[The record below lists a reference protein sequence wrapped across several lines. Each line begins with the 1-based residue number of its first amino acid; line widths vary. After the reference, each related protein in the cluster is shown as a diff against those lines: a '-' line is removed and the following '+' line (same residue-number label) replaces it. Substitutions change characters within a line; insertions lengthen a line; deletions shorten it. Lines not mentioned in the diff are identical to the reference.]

1 MYQAKT
7 GGGGAA
13 LYERAR
19 DEFSRERLRIVDE
32 LRHGIAN
39 NQLVLWYQPQIDAAT
54 QQVRGFEALV
64 RWNHPRQ
71 GLLSPVAFLPAARHA
86 GLMPAISESVIRR
99 ATTDLVKWQ
108 EAGMTAPV
116 SLNCAPPEL
125 LSGVFVR
132 QLAAATASAGL
143 RPDDFVIEVTE
154 DSFISDPERARELV
168 LQLRNRGLQV
178 SIDDY
183 GTGFSSLAYLRDLP
197 IDELKIDR
205 SFVRTITT
213 DRRSE
218 MIVES
223 TIRMA
228 HALDLRVVAEGV
240 EDAATA
246 AKLIATGADVLQGYH
261 LARPMPAEEVV
272 AWTRNWRSGP
282 VVADLGGLD
291 R

>member
-1 MYQAKT
+1 
-7 GGGGAA
+7 
-13 LYERAR
+13 
-19 DEFSRERLRIVDE
+19 
-32 LRHGIAN
+32 
-39 NQLVLWYQPQIDAAT
+39 
-54 QQVRGFEALV
+54 
-64 RWNHPRQ
+64 
-71 GLLSPVAFLPAARHA
+71 
-86 GLMPAISESVIRR
+86 
-99 ATTDLVKWQ
+99 
-108 EAGMTAPV
+108 
-116 SLNCAPPEL
+116 L